1 MLRAPIHTPA
11 MTLKNAALLALIAM
25 ILLTALRVGKLISD
39 ILNAAQGL
47 VPAVTLLSSL
57 IYAFACITVA
67 IFFYVFYRAQSG
79 SPR

>member
-39 ILNAAQGL
+39 ILNAVRGL
-47 VPAVTLLSSL
+47 VPAVSERISG
-57 IYAFACITVA
+57 VP
-67 IFFYVFYRAQSG
+67 FFRAM
-79 SPR
+79 RD